1 MADIIKIDGSNIVE
15 ILHNTTGLGKPFAK
29 NIYLIEAH
37 VAGTSYVENIEE
49 IEPEL
54 REGAKLKFLR
64 EPENPF
70 DKLAIKVLDE
80 NGNKIGYV
88 PRAKNEILA
97 RLMDAGK
104 LLYATI
110 YEKDFE
116 GDWLKITMQIY
127 LAD

>member
-1 MADIIKIDGSNIVE
+1 MGDIIKINGGNIVQ
-15 ILHNTTGLGKPFAK
+15 ILHGSAEIGKPFSQ
-29 NIYLIEAH
+29 NIYLVDAH
-37 VAGTSYVENIEE
+37 IAGTTYIDNIEDL
-49 IEPEL
+49 EPEL
-54 REGAKLKFLR
+54 RLGMKLKFLR
-64 EPENPF
+64 EPKNEF

-80 NGNKIGYV
+80 NDNKIGYV
-88 PRAKNEILA
+88 PRTKNAILA

>member
-1 MADIIKIDGSNIVE
+1 MANIIKIDGGNIIE
-15 ILHNTTGLGKPFAK
+15 ILRGSAEIGKPFSQ
-29 NIYLIEAH
+29 NIYLVDAH
-37 VAGTSYVENIEE
+37 IAGTSHVDNIDE
-49 IEPEL
+49 IEPGL
-54 REGAKLKFLR
+54 RLGTKLKFLR
-64 EPENPF
+64 EPENKY
-70 DKLAIKVLDE
+70 DKMAIKVLDE

-88 PRAKNEILA
+88 PRTKNEILA

-104 LLYATI
+104 LLYGTI